1 MFLQVILAN
10 QSTEVT
16 QTNKSIS
23 RTSNVIYCFDTSGA
37 AECVPGMIKQTLDL
51 LLECVSQPVEGIARL
66 GCSCL
71 R

>member
-1 MFLQVILAN
+1 MFVSKSFSDPKLVI
-10 QSTEVT
+10 
-16 QTNKSIS
+16 
-23 RTSNVIYCFDTSGA
+23 IYFYLNTSGA